1 MKYKAKK
8 PVYLRGWFI
17 LLVVIAVLVAVGKV
31 RTQLRKLGEPFQ
43 WEDIRLSD
51 VLPEPANDRGEVYTD
66 TDSGLR
72 LDVFK
77 TSQKQYNDYVDAC
90 KEQGFTVDGE
100 MDSFGYSAYND
111 DGYDLQL
118 TYSSS
123 DQIMGIELDP
133 PREMD
138 TIQWPANELGAL
150 IPAPQSTVG
159 SVSWERANGFSIYV
173 GQTDREAFDAYVTAC
188 AEAGF
193 TVDYEKGDD
202 HYRADDGVGH
212 HLSLTYEG
220 GGTMSV
226 RLETVEEQAA
236 PAEGDAGMSGG
247 EQPEAE
253 TDTSTEGMRP
263 EFKEMMDGYEAFFDE
278 YIEFMQAYQ
287 QSDGNTVEMIA
298 KYADFMSKY
307 AQTMEQMDQVG
318 EEEMSNEELL
328 YYTEV
333 TTRISQK
340 LLSVAI
346 N

>member
-17 LLVVIAVLVAVGKV
+17 LLVVIAVLAAVGKV

-51 VLPEPANDRGEVYTD
+51 VLPEPANDRGEVHTD

-77 TSQKQYNDYVDAC
+77 TSQKQYNDYVDDC
-90 KEQGFTVDGE
+90 KEQGFIVDGE
-100 MDSFGYSAYND
+100 MDSSGYSAYNE
-111 DGYDLQL
+111 DGYDLKL
-118 TYSSS
+118 TYRSN

-138 TIQWPANELGAL
+138 TIRWPANELGAL
-150 IPAPQSTVG
+150 IPAPQSAVG
-159 SVSWERANGFSIYV
+159 SFSWERADGFSVYV

-193 TVDYEKGDD
+193 TVDYD
-202 HYRADDGVGH
+202 YRAGDGAGH

-236 PAEGDAGMSGG
+236 PAGENAGISDA
-247 EQPEAE
+247 EQPETE
-253 TDTSTEGMRP
+253 TDSSAEGVRP

-287 QSDGNTVEMIA
+287 QTDGNSVEMLA
-298 KYADFMSKY
+298 KYADFMSQY

-340 LLSVAI
+340 LLAAAI